1 MSGDGRPRCRA
12 SACGPLL
19 LAVAG
24 LVTACS
30 DGAQATQGAGPVDT
44 GEHDQRAF
52 LEAYNAG
59 VQSVAGSTSSASA
72 DKDEG
77 VAFSAQWPA
86 LSSVRINDLAQF
98 VDSGDAD
105 AWLQARYRALG
116 YAGTDIVDANALLFL
131 VHWEA
136 FHGVRATPSQAAGL
150 REQMAAHWA
159 RQGAQA
165 ADGRALANR
174 QRIYELVAAALG
186 READRVQGQTGAQAA
201 LSQAIRQDFQRQTGN
216 DLATIELTGAG
227 FQASQDAVSQGG
239 S

>member
-1 MSGDGRPRCRA
+1 MSGSVQRRRRA
-12 SACGPLL
+12 LACCPLL
-19 LAVAG
+19 FAVVG

-30 DGAQATQGAGPVDT
+30 DGAQATQATGRADAG
-44 GEHDQRAF
+44 EQDQQAF

-59 VQSVAGSTSSASA
+59 VQSVAGATSSASA
-72 DKDEG
+72 DDGEG
-77 VAFSAQWPA
+77 AAFSAQWPA
-86 LSSVRINDLAQF
+86 LSSVRIDDLSQF
-98 VDSGDAD
+98 VNSGDAD

-116 YAGTDIVDANALLFL
+116 YPGTDIVDANALLFL

-165 ADGRALANR
+165 RDTQALANR
-174 QRIYELVAAALG
+174 QRVYELVAAALG
-186 READRVQGQTGAQAA
+186 RQVDRMRGQARAQAA
-201 LSQAIRQDFQRQTGN
+201 FSQAIRQDFQRQTGN

-227 FQASQDAVSQGG
+227 FQSSQDAASQGG

>member
-1 MSGDGRPRCRA
+1 MDA
-12 SACGPLL
+12 
-19 LAVAG
+19 
-24 LVTACS
+24 
-30 DGAQATQGAGPVDT
+30 
-44 GEHDQRAF
+44 GEHDQQAF

-59 VQSVAGSTSSASA
+59 MQSVAGSTSSASA
-72 DKDEG
+72 DKGEG
-77 VAFSAQWPA
+77 AAFSAQWPA
-86 LSSVRINDLAQF
+86 LSSVRIGDLSQF

-116 YAGTDIVDANALLFL
+116 YPGTDIVDANALLFL

-136 FHGVRATPSQAAGL
+136 FHGVRATRSQAAGL

-159 RQGAQA
+159 RQGPQA
-165 ADGRALANR
+165 ADGQALANR

-239 S
+239 P